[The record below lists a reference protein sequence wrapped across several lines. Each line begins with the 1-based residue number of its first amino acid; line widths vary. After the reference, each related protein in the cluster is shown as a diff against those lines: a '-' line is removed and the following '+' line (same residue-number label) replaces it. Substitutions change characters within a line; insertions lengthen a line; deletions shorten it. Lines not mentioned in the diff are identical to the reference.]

1 MCILL
6 YISFMCSALQ
16 LEFQD
21 IFTEPEFYLVKGKIF
36 GDALGNRAIR
46 MAWNSVYT
54 YVQVISTNS

>member
-1 MCILL
+1 
-6 YISFMCSALQ
+6 MCSALQ